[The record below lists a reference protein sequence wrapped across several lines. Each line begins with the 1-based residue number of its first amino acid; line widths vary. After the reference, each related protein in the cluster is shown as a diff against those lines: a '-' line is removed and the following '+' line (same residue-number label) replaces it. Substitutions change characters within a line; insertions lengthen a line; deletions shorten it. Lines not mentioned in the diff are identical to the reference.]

1 MPLLASTSLPALCA
15 KASTCLVFSD
25 TSDNSGHLVVD
36 CSSMLAAGPTCEC
49 TPVGSDGG
57 QAVLYQGPVCGKG
70 GYGGAQIEGNAQ
82 AALLAIQE
90 DLCGIEGLQGSQ
102 SNILRALLMPARSAY
117 LPLCCLFRG
126 LGHPAGQLLHFWLL
140 V

>member
-1 MPLLASTSLPALCA
+1 MPLLTSTSPPALCA
-15 KASTCLVFSD
+15 KASTCLLFSK
-25 TSDNSGHLVVD
+25 TSAISGHLVVD
-36 CSSMLAAGPTCEC
+36 CASMLAAGPTCKC
-49 TPVGSDGG
+49 TPIGCDGG
-57 QAVLYQGPVCGKG
+57 QVVLCQGPVRGKG
-70 GYGGAQIEGNAQ
+70 GHWGAQIEGNAQ

-102 SNILRALLMPARSAY
+102 SNILRALLMPARSVY

-126 LGHPAGQLLHFWLL
+126 LGHLAGQLLHFWQH